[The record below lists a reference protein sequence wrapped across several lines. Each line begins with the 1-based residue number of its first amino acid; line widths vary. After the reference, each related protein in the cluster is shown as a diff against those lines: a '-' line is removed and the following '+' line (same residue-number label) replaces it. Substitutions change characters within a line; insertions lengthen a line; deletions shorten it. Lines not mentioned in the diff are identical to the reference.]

1 MYDTAYIKP
10 YIVRY
15 IEGNRVWF
23 VQSFEF
29 DPSRQ
34 EQKPAVT
41 PSNDFVAK
49 NFDITLSLLYQL
61 LVLLLLLLPLLVLK
75 LFMLLVSLLFMKQ
88 LMMLVSLLL
97 KLLMLLYFNIAT
109 LHVLGFSYRYRRSF
123 HKITSLTIL
132 SSTALIALIK
142 SNTVNKDHA
151 NGLYGAASLKLAY
164 PKNEILTFLLFTAVT
179 HSVLGTREVKVT
191 Q

>member
-23 VQSFEF
+23 VQSLEF
-29 DPSRQ
+29 DPSRK

-61 LVLLLLLLPLLVLK
+61 LVLLLLPLLVLK

-88 LMMLVSLLL
+88 LMMVR
-97 KLLMLLYFNIAT
+97 K
-109 LHVLGFSYRYRRSF
+109 
-123 HKITSLTIL
+123 K
-132 SSTALIALIK
+132 
-142 SNTVNKDHA
+142 
-151 NGLYGAASLKLAY
+151 
-164 PKNEILTFLLFTAVT
+164 
-179 HSVLGTREVKVT
+179 
-191 Q
+191 

>member
-29 DPSRQ
+29 DPSRK

-61 LVLLLLLLPLLVLK
+61 LVLLPLLVLK
-75 LFMLLVSLLFMKQ
+75 LFMLFMSL
-88 LMMLVSLLL
+88 
-97 KLLMLLYFNIAT
+97 AP
-109 LHVLGFSYRYRRSF
+109 G
-123 HKITSLTIL
+123 LT
-132 SSTALIALIK
+132 A
-142 SNTVNKDHA
+142 
-151 NGLYGAASLKLAY
+151 
-164 PKNEILTFLLFTAVT
+164 
-179 HSVLGTREVKVT
+179 
-191 Q
+191 

>member
-23 VQSFEF
+23 VQSLEF
-29 DPSRQ
+29 DPSRK

-61 LVLLLLLLPLLVLK
+61 LVLLLLPLLVLK

-97 KLLMLLYFNIAT
+97 KLLMFLYFNIAT
-109 LHVLGFSYRYRRSF
+109 LQVLGFSYRYRRSF